1 MIKWSGVKPAVT
13 KVQQR
18 PFCLGPWL
26 LSTRHSH
33 VELWPHWQRGPHLLS
48 IPEKKKK
55 KNHPRRSLA
64 LPPDH
69 KSNTEQRLTTSPRPL
84 TLCSR
89 LPVISDR
96 WSPTPM
102 ETHTW
107 KESRSESRNS
117 KRAPFRGPR
126 RINLKLYFIYRT
138 CLHVKCLP
146 DEHLQSST
154 LSLFYF
160 CFS

>member
-1 MIKWSGVKPAVT
+1 MVKWSGVKPAVT

-26 LSTRHSH
+26 LSSRHSH
-33 VELWPHWQRGPHLLS
+33 VELWPQGLRGPHLL
-48 IPEKKKK
+48 IYQRRRKK
-55 KNHPRRSLA
+55 SVA
-64 LPPDH
+64 LPPEH
-69 KSNTEQRLTTSPRPL
+69 KSNATQQRLTTSPRPL

-89 LPVISDR
+89 LPVVSDR

-107 KESRSESRNS
+107 KESRSELRNS
-117 KRAPFRGPR
+117 KRAPFRDPR
-126 RINLKLYFIYRT
+126 RIHFKLYFIYRP
-138 CLHVKCLP
+138 CLHMKCLP
-146 DEHLQSST
+146 DEQLQSSS
-154 LSLFYF
+154 LFSISLFYF